1 MFYTI
6 FYTFMLIISKAMLV
20 LLDTVLYL
28 LVQEWETWAHMLG
41 TTNRREHSLVK
52 LTGLLR
58 CRQ

>member
-28 LVQEWETWAHMLG
+28 LVQEWET
-41 TTNRREHSLVK
+41 
-52 LTGLLR
+52 
-58 CRQ
+58 